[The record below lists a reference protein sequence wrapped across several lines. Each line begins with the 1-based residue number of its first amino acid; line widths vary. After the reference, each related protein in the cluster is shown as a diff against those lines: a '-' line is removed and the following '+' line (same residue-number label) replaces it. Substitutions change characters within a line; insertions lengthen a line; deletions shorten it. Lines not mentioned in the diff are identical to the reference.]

1 MLTGYW
7 PGKLM
12 LDPET
17 IALSLPILTGEPPEG
32 VSYLSRGIFT
42 WTIRSFLEG
51 SSRTFLKSVSTVFQ
65 EP

>member
-17 IALSLPILTGEPPEG
+17 IALNLPILTGEPPEG
-32 VSYLSRGIFT
+32 VSLLREEWAYLC
-42 WTIRSFLEG
+42 E
-51 SSRTFLKSVSTVFQ
+51 
-65 EP
+65 

>member
-32 VSYLSRGIFT
+32 VSSLSSYFRIQKG
-42 WTIRSFLEG
+42 RVNLSLY
-51 SSRTFLKSVSTVFQ
+51 SSKAA
-65 EP
+65 

>member
-17 IALSLPILTGEPPEG
+17 IALSLPILTGKPPEG
-32 VSYLSRGIFT
+32 VSYLSSYFRIQKGPVNL
-42 WTIRSFLEG
+42 SLY
-51 SSRTFLKSVSTVFQ
+51 SSKVA
-65 EP
+65 